1 MKSIKNFIKET
12 GLKHLSERPEV
23 NSEDFFNAVYN
34 GITEGKEHLK
44 VNTSTGYA
52 AISFD
57 GLKYME
63 NGSSAEYAYL
73 NWLNT
78 NLIWSQLRTVHGCYG
93 AHLIPNHVAGKVQFS
108 TYRDPNPVNSNVELL
123 QCLEEGAKTKFT
135 EDEVE
140 KLAISA
146 YGDKTQPR
154 TVSGKADYFFTR
166 TLSALDDQDR
176 IDTINGILDLTPR
189 DLNGIANYVNKQAK
203 ESTSVE
209 TFFVKDVPD
218 GFVNKTIEC

>member
-1 MKSIKNFIKET
+1 MNFKQLNESFKSF
-12 GLKHLSERPEV
+12 
-23 NSEDFFNAVYN
+23 
-34 GITEGKEHLK
+34 GI
-44 VNTSTGYA
+44 
-52 AISFD
+52 
-57 GLKYME
+57 
-63 NGSSAEYAYL
+63 
-73 NWLNT
+73 
-78 NLIWSQLRTVHGCYG
+78 
-93 AHLIPNHVAGKVQFS
+93 
-108 TYRDPNPVNSNVELL
+108 
-123 QCLEEGAKTKFT
+123 T

-176 IDTINGILDLTPR
+176 IDTLNGILDLTPR
-189 DLNGIANYVNKQAK
+189 DLNGIANYINKQAK

-209 TFFVKDVPD
+209 TFFVKDVPE